1 MADKQIADLPQA
13 EHIRT
18 SDNLVLEQ
26 EGTAKKLSG
35 EALAEFC
42 KEKFSAEEIAAYLD
56 AHPEATTTVQDGSIS
71 NQKLDTALQQEIS
84 GHGNDISVLESRVD
98 EIMELTPGSTTGDA
112 QLADIKI
119 GWDGKTY
126 NEPGNAVRAQ
136 VETAESN
143 TAVATGNTHMNG
155 WTLNKRIST
164 SADVVNYGHMTN
176 SDGTACQVV
185 DVTPGEEIAFKA
197 LGNSANY
204 KTWCFCKADGTKL
217 TFAETNNSARN
228 GVTLIAP
235 RGAAKLVMNAY
246 FGGGAGYYAY
256 RNSLLST
263 KVENRAKIEDRNIGA
278 LGEILFEEYLPA
290 ADEDGNTVYWPLI
303 AGGVNFDT
311 GANTGVSTGSA
322 RTDYI
327 RIDGSLA
334 ISMDVS
340 GYRVWGWFYSRNTS
354 VSWATHRGNDFTS
367 GADFGTLWPMLR
379 QTGDAY
385 VRINITRTDGM
396 PMTTDLNDPASDWY
410 IIQHNLHIRKI
421 PESTGIEAGVNLV
434 DPRRI
439 KSNANVAAS
448 YDEETG
454 ELTLTTVTAGSYRYV
469 NLPGVWESLKNP
481 DDPTH
486 ARPRIKV
493 CLRVKVTSTDGGTDV
508 GVVALRFRG
517 AWDTANGLSGG
528 LPGTTSPGEYVAHYT
543 TTGYETGI
551 RLYITSSASRS
562 VKVIVKDIMVAISDA
577 AMPYVPYGQTYIDH
591 NARAVAEAARRMAL
605 DTGEQNAVAGARQMA
620 YAKWSPIKRLI
631 SQFDNDSAGDIYFQ
645 AEQEV
650 MGMPYSS
657 ARGANKYL
665 GAGVMPYTF
674 LTAVRNP
681 RSVLYTRHYTYNN
694 ACLYYG
700 IVCSNLVGWG
710 LKFGVN
716 HTCAHLRK
724 LPERIDLGWNELH
737 PGDYIVNDHH
747 TIMITDVV
755 RDGYGRIVSVE
766 DIQSGT
772 PNVYVGSHHWPKY
785 KDDGIAGGYKPY
797 RWPKVHATEYDSLS
811 YLWGFPDETVT
822 PVVIPDIMS
831 EYGDKA
837 VVYPQAR
844 VDSADD
850 TSRDEDIR
858 INVLDSTGYT
868 QIMVKRDGS
877 TVATISAI
885 ADFWLK
891 DALGGSIPAGLY
903 EIEMTGSGKSSKTS
917 IYVAD
922 LSGVNYAESGGKVT
936 VDFSSATDSRLTASA
951 TYLSDERT
959 DIPSVRFGRRVTE
972 QELTDKTVEMDVIDD
987 TPYPRLEFGVT
998 VDGEYWGSATWF
1010 AHMPDCWRPI
1020 VDAYTVG
1027 TAQTAG
1033 WLSDT
1038 PGGAALTPKSGYYYL
1053 VQSAGDYLNKA
1064 YRWNG
1069 SAYVLLT

>member
-1 MADKQIADLPQA
+1 MAGGYHSVFKGA
-13 EHIRT
+13 EIDGRLAGVV
-18 SDNLVLEQ
+18 SDFDPGKPYRVGDYACYNGVVYRKIQ
-26 EGTAKKLSG
+26 NAGAG
-35 EALAEFC
+35 GW
-42 KEKFSAEEIAAYLD
+42 IAAD
-56 AHPEATTTVQDGSIS
+56 W
-71 NQKLDTALQQEIS
+71 
-84 GHGNDISVLESRVD
+84 
-98 EIMELTPGSTTGDA
+98 TPAAVGDA
-112 QLADIKI
+112 IYRPDSDRADFERA
-119 GWDGKTY
+119 T
-126 NEPGNAVRAQ
+126 GNAVLD
-136 VETAESN
+136 N
-143 TAVATGNTHMNG
+143 

-164 SADVVNYGHMTN
+164 SADVVDYGHMTD
-176 SDGTACQVV
+176 STGTACQVV
-185 DVTPGEEIAFKA
+185 DCAPGEEFAVMA
-197 LGNSANY
+197 TGNSANY
-204 KTWCFCKADGTKL
+204 KTWCFCAQDGTKL
-217 TFAETNNSARN
+217 TFAETNTSARN

-235 RGAAKLVMNAY
+235 KGAAKLVLNAY

-256 RNSLLST
+256 RNKLLVRDVAT
-263 KVENRAKIEDRNIGA
+263 LETITQRNADAIET
-278 LGEILFEEYLPA
+278 LLFEEYRPA
-290 ADEDGNTVYWPLI
+290 PDEDGNEQYWPLT
-303 AGGVNFDT
+303 AGGVKFDT
-311 GANTGVSTGSA
+311 GANTSASTGSA

-327 RIDGSLA
+327 KADSDLA
-334 ISMDVS
+334 ITMGVP
-340 GYRVWGWFYSRNTS
+340 GYIVYAWYYSRNTS

-367 GADFGTLWPMLR
+367 GADYGTIWPMSR
-379 QTGDAY
+379 ETGDAY
-385 VRINITRTDGM
+385 FRVNITRTDGV
-396 PMTTDLNDPASDWY
+396 PMTTDVNDPTSDFY
-410 IIQHNLHIRKI
+410 IIQHNMHVYRF
-421 PESTGIEAGVNLV
+421 PDNATTDRDANLV
-434 DPRRI
+434 NIRRI
-439 KSNANVAAS
+439 KSNANVTATFN
-448 YDEETG
+448 EESG
-454 ELTLTTVTAGSYRYV
+454 ELTLETVTAGSYRYV
-469 NLPGVWESLKNP
+469 NLQGVWDALKDP

-493 CLRVKVTSTDGGTDV
+493 CLRVKVISADGGTD
-508 GVVALRFRG
+508 GGIVALRFRG
-517 AWDTANGLSGG
+517 KWDTANGMAGG
-528 LPGTTSPGEYVAHYT
+528 LPGATSPGEYVAHYT

-562 VKVIVKDIMVAISDA
+562 VKVVVKDIMVAISDA
-577 AMPYVPYGQTYIDH
+577 AIPYVPYGRTYIDSS
-591 NARAVAEAARRMAL
+591 ARAAAEAARRMAL
-605 DTGEQNAVAGARQMA
+605 DTGEQSAVAGARQMA
-620 YAKWSPIKRLI
+620 YGKWKPIKRLI
-631 SQFDNDSAGDIYFQ
+631 SQFDDDSAGDVNFT
-645 AEQEV
+645 AEKEV
-650 MGMPYSS
+650 MGFPYSS

-700 IVCSNLVGWG
+700 IVCSNLVGWA

-716 HTCAHLRK
+716 HTCAHLRN

-755 RDGYGRIVSVE
+755 RDEYGRIVSVE

-772 PNVYVGSHHWPKY
+772 PNVYVGTHHWPKY
-785 KDDGIAGGYKPY
+785 KDDSIANGYKPY
-797 RWPKVHATEYDSLS
+797 RWPKVHATEYDKLP
-811 YLWGFPDETVT
+811 YLWGFSDETVT

-844 VDSADD
+844 VDSTDD
-850 TSRDEDIR
+850 VSRDEDIR

-868 QIMVKRDGS
+868 QITVKRDGS

-891 DALGGSIPAGLY
+891 DVLGGSITAGLY
-903 EIEMTGSGKSSKTS
+903 EIEMTGSGQSSKTS

-922 LSGVNYAESGGKVT
+922 LSSVSYAENGGKVT
-936 VDFSSATDSRLTASA
+936 VDFSGVTDPRLKASA
-951 TYLSDERT
+951 AYLSDERT
-959 DIPSVRFGRRVTE
+959 DIPTVRFGRRVTE
-972 QELTDKTVEMDVIDD
+972 QELTDKAVEMDVTED

-998 VDGEYWGSATWF
+998 VDGEYWGSTTWF
-1010 AHMPDCWRPI
+1010 SHMPDCWRPI

-1033 WLSDT
+1033 WLSDA